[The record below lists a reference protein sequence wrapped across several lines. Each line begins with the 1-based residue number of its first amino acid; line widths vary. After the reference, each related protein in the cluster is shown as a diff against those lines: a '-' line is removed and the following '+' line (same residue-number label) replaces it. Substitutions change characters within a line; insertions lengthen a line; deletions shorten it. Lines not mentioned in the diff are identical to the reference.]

1 MQNTMN
7 DLFGNTVEVKAK
19 PAVKPLKAN
28 VKKGID
34 KPLSELC
41 NVELTKKTCSPELWA
56 KLGGD
61 LLEGED
67 DITFEMIDKLNNG
80 SI

>member
-1 MQNTMN
+1 MN
-7 DLFGNTVEVKAK
+7 DLFSNTVEEKIK
-19 PAVKPLKAN
+19 QQVKPLKAN
-28 VKKGID
+28 VKKGFD

-41 NVELTKKTCSPELWA
+41 DVELTKRTCSPELWK

-61 LLEGED
+61 IIDAAE
-67 DITFEMIDKLNNG
+67 DITFEEIARLNNG